1 MARADWQ
8 AKAAVGSALKTPVA
22 IIVAAEARGNDGVV
36 KSVGE
41 FMPTVVAAARELRRE
56 RF

>member
-22 IIVAAEARGNDGVV
+22 IIVAAQVCCKRRWRVRSRILG
-36 KSVGE
+36 
-41 FMPTVVAAARELRRE
+41 PLTVVWARPKRR
-56 RF
+56 